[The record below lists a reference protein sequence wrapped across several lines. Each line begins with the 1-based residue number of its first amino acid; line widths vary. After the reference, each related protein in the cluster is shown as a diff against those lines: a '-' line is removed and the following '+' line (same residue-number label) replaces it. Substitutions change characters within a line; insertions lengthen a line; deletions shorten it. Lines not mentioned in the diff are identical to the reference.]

1 MGQILNKFCPPPK
14 KRKTKQWE
22 SRVTE
27 LLNFLFLIS
36 WESKFYRNS
45 FSLSLFVMLVTNS
58 IFFSFLKKK
67 KHKNLF
73 YPRWL
78 WSMEHQFGTSGREK
92 TGFCVERPEVPP
104 CYTHFSLRTSPRP
117 LHTLPPVSQPQSHRD
132 WCLSCLHSHVQS
144 STPSSMLTS
153 TEISRPPLYW
163 MVQWIY
169 PRMWAEMIPAI
180 FSPGL

>member
-67 KHKNLF
+67 TQKSILPKMTMVHGTPIWDLWQRENRFLCRKTRSPTMLHIGRPFHILKRGCNCF
-73 YPRWL
+73 RW
-78 WSMEHQFGTSGREK
+78 
-92 TGFCVERPEVPP
+92 
-104 CYTHFSLRTSPRP
+104 
-117 LHTLPPVSQPQSHRD
+117 
-132 WCLSCLHSHVQS
+132 
-144 STPSSMLTS
+144 
-153 TEISRPPLYW
+153 
-163 MVQWIY
+163 
-169 PRMWAEMIPAI
+169 
-180 FSPGL
+180 

>member
-27 LLNFLFLIS
+27 LLNFLFLIT

-67 KHKNLF
+67 NTKIYFTQDDYGPWNTNLG
-73 YPRWL
+73 PL
-78 WSMEHQFGTSGREK
+78 A
-92 TGFCVERPEVPP
+92 ERKQV
-104 CYTHFSLRTSPRP
+104 F
-117 LHTLPPVSQPQSHRD
+117 V
-132 WCLSCLHSHVQS
+132 
-144 STPSSMLTS
+144 
-153 TEISRPPLYW
+153 
-163 MVQWIY
+163 
-169 PRMWAEMIPAI
+169 
-180 FSPGL
+180 